1 MVAEIKDK
9 GNQSMLEINSGI
21 IDQKRAKIQFLLDN
35 AADIDERELAEALLV
50 GYDSGEIDVLTDA
63 ATGETLFTLKSAN

>member
-21 IDQKRAKIQFLLDN
+21 IDQKRAKIQLLLDN

-63 ATGETLFTLKSAN
+63 ATGETLFTLKKVN